1 MNLSDFAPLLI
12 QMKRQQDK
20 KMLFEENL
28 IDEHFAEYDRR
39 TGEIR
44 LSGRQFNKP
53 VLLHKDSA
61 GLSKWQ
67 SLSEL
72 TPDNLLSDVKADD
85 YPEILIIGTGAVQKF
100 IHPKIMAD
108 FSCLLY
114 MLGKLGVFFCLNL
127 QNLLFFQYVL
137 IFYITVDDS
146 IK

>member
-1 MNLSDFAPLLI
+1 
-12 QMKRQQDK
+12 
-20 KMLFEENL
+20 MLFEENP

-44 LSGRQFNKP
+44 LSGRYFNKP

-85 YPEILIIGTGAVQKF
+85 YPDRGGTEVYPSQNHGGFLSDRNRCGMYEYRIGMQDIGLFA
-100 IHPKIMAD
+100 
-108 FSCLLY
+108 
-114 MLGKLGVFFCLNL
+114 LGRA
-127 QNLLFFQYVL
+127 
-137 IFYITVDDS
+137 
-146 IK
+146 